1 MEKQPGLRLGPLE
14 RLQSFKLG
22 GMEKQKSFKFG
33 SMEKQKSFLE
43 RRIKE
48 SPGKRGDTTLH
59 LAARAG
65 NPVHVQRIISDCS
78 GAQLK
83 DFISKQNQD
92 GETALYVAS
101 EKGHVEVVSEILKV
115 SDVQS
120 AAIKASNSFDAFHV
134 AAKQGHLASL
144 QQRIDIYEGFFVEN
158 KSCVLKE
165 LLQTFPSL
173 AMTTSSSNATA
184 LDSAATQGHVDIVNL
199 LLETDASLA
208 KIARNNGKTVLHS
221 AARMGHVEVVRSL
234 LIKDP
239 GIGLRTDK
247 KGQTAFHMA
256 VKGNNVGIVLELLK
270 PDSSIVNVE
279 DNKGNTP
286 LHIATRKGR
295 LECFT
300 MWIAIYLN
308 GNKHQLSIVQTLI
321 SIEGIQINALNRAGE
336 TALSIAEK
344 SGLEEI
350 AATLKDAGAVAFIEQ
365 DNHISP
371 AKQLKQT
378 VSDIKHDVQSQLK
391 QTRQTDIR
399 VQNIKKRLRKLH
411 SGGLNNAINS
421 NTVVAV
427 LIATVAFAAIF
438 TVPGQFV
445 QEPAPAG
452 LTLGQANIAN
462 NAAFII
468 FLVFDSLALFI
479 SLAVVVAQTSLIV
492 VEQKA
497 KKLMV
502 FIVNKLM
509 WLACLFISISFISL
523 TYIVVG
529 RKDWWLAWCT
539 MAIGASIMLTTI
551 GSMCYCIVVHRM
563 EEKSLRS
570 ISRGSG
576 SRSRSWSLSMP
587 SDSEL
592 LNSEYKKMYAL

>member
-1 MEKQPGLRLGPLE
+1 MMEKHPVVRLSPLE
-14 RLQSFKLG
+14 RLQ
-22 GMEKQKSFKFG
+22 SFKFG
-33 SMEKQKSFLE
+33 SMEKQKSFRE
-43 RRIKE
+43 RKVKD
-48 SPGKRGDTTLH
+48 SPGKRGDTMLH

-65 NPVHVQRIISDCS
+65 NPAHVQKILSDCV
-78 GAQLK
+78 GIQLQ
-83 DFISKQNQD
+83 DMVSKQNHG
-92 GETALYVAS
+92 GETALYIAS
-101 EKGHVEVVSEILKV
+101 ERGHSEAVCEILKV

-120 AAIKASNSFDAFHV
+120 ASIKASNSFDAFHV
-134 AAKQGHLASL
+134 AAKQGHL
-144 QQRIDIYEGFFVEN
+144 G
-158 KSCVLKE
+158 VLKE
-165 LLQTFPSL
+165 LLHSFPSL

-184 LDSAATQGHVDIVNL
+184 LDSAATQGHVDVVNL
-199 LLETDASLA
+199 LLETDANLA
-208 KIARNNGKTVLHS
+208 RIARNNGKTVLHS

-234 LIKDP
+234 LTKDP
-239 GIGLRTDK
+239 GIGLKTDK
-247 KGQTAFHMA
+247 KGQTAIHMA
-256 VKGNNVGIVLELLK
+256 VKGNNVEIVDELLR

-279 DNKGNTP
+279 DSKGNTP

-295 LECFT
+295 PE
-300 MWIAIYLN
+300 
-308 GNKHQLSIVQTLI
+308 IVQTLI
-321 SIEGIQINALNRAGE
+321 QVEGIKINALNRAGE
-336 TALSIAEK
+336 TALAIAEK

-350 AATLKDAGAVAFIEQ
+350 AAILREAGAAASVEPDIHL
-365 DNHISP
+365 NP
-371 AKQLKQT
+371 AKQLNRT

-391 QTRQTDIR
+391 QTRQTEVR
-399 VQNIKKRLRKLH
+399 VQHIKKRLRKLH

-445 QEPAPAG
+445 QEPTEG
-452 LTLGQANIAN
+452 FTLGQANIAN
-462 NAAFII
+462 DAAFII

-497 KKLMV
+497 KTLMV
-502 FIVNKLM
+502 FVVNKLM

-551 GSMCYCIVVHRM
+551 GSMCYFIVAHRI
-563 EEKSLRS
+563 EEKSLRN

-576 SRSRSWSLSMP
+576 SRSRSWSLSVA

-592 LNSEYKKMYAL
+592 LNTEYKKMYAI

>member
-1 MEKQPGLRLGPLE
+1 MEKQPNLRLGPLE

-33 SMEKQKSFLE
+33 AMEKQKSFLE
-43 RRIKE
+43 RRVKE
-48 SPGKRGDTTLH
+48 SPGKKGDTTLH

-78 GAQLK
+78 GVQLK

-134 AAKQGHLASL
+134 AAKQGHL
-144 QQRIDIYEGFFVEN
+144 G
-158 KSCVLKE
+158 VLKE

-295 LECFT
+295 LE
-300 MWIAIYLN
+300 
-308 GNKHQLSIVQTLI
+308 IVQTLI
-321 SIEGIQINALNRAGE
+321 SVEGIQINALNRAGE

-350 AATLKDAGAVAFIEQ
+350 AATLKDAGAVAYIEQ

-371 AKQLKQT
+371 AKQLKKT

-391 QTRQTDIR
+391 QTKQTDIR

-445 QEPAPAG
+445 QEPAPDV
-452 LTLGQANIAN
+452 TLGQANIAN

-539 MAIGASIMLTTI
+539 MVIGASIMLTTI

-576 SRSRSWSLSMP
+576 SRSRSWSVSMP

-592 LNSEYKKMYAL
+592 LNTEYKKMYAL

>member
-22 GMEKQKSFKFG
+22 GIEKQKSFKFG
-33 SMEKQKSFLE
+33 PMEKQKSFLE

-78 GAQLK
+78 GVQLK

-120 AAIKASNSFDAFHV
+120 AAIKASNSFDSFHV
-134 AAKQGHLASL
+134 AAKQGHLGV
-144 QQRIDIYEGFFVEN
+144 I
-158 KSCVLKE
+158 KE
-165 LLQTFPSL
+165 LLLTFPSL

-295 LECFT
+295 LE
-300 MWIAIYLN
+300 
-308 GNKHQLSIVQTLI
+308 IVQTLI
-321 SIEGIQINALNRAGE
+321 AVEGIQINALNRAGE

-350 AATLKDAGAVAFIEQ
+350 AAILKDAGAVAFIEQ

-378 VSDIKHDVQSQLK
+378 VSDIRHDVQSQLK

-445 QEPAPAG
+445 QEPVPDG

-592 LNSEYKKMYAL
+592 LNTEYKKMYAL